1 MLRHTVK
8 KLKSLWEGSKAPS
21 SPSSGELSA
30 TSHAT
35 EPYWKWDFQL
45 PSGPWQGKPTGEGFP
60 CPGWRF
66 ISEIKDCSCFMP
78 LRLGALYHLAM
89 KLPWWLGGKES
100 SCQCRSFRFGPWV
113 TKILWRRKWH
123 HCSILAWRIPWKR
136 SLVGYSPWG
145 HTRVRHNLATKQQP
159 RLNQPFWF
167 SFVPGPGCWVLFNFA
182 NFWGIYSY
190 LN

>member
-1 MLRHTVK
+1 MGRIQ
-8 KLKSLWEGSKAPS
+8 GS
-21 SPSSGELSA
+21 
-30 TSHAT
+30 
-35 EPYWKWDFQL
+35 QL
-45 PSGPWQGKPTGEGFP
+45 PQFRWALSYQPCNWAILKVGLPAPIWAMAGEAHRGGVSLSRLKIYKWNKGLFL
-60 CPGWRF
+60 F
-66 ISEIKDCSCFMP
+66 HAMEIGGTLS
-78 LRLGALYHLAM
+78 LGHEASL
-89 KLPWWLGGKES
+89 WLGGKES

-145 HTRVRHNLATKQQP
+145 HTRVRHNLTTKQQP

>member
-21 SPSSGELSA
+21 SPIQVSS
-30 TSHAT
+30 
-35 EPYWKWDFQL
+35 QL
-45 PSGPWQGKPTGEGFP
+45 PAMWLSHIESGTSSSHLGHGSWKPTGEGFP

-66 ISEIKDCSCFMP
+66 ISEIKDCSCFVP

-89 KLPWWLGGKES
+89 KLPWWLDGKES
-100 SCQCRSFRFGPWV
+100 SCQCRSCRFSPWV
-113 TKILWRRKWH
+113 TKILWKRKWH

-145 HTRVRHNLATKQQP
+145 RTRVRHNLATKQQP
-159 RLNQPFWF
+159 RLNQPSWF
-167 SFVPGPGCWVLFNFA
+167 S
-182 NFWGIYSY
+182 
-190 LN
+190 